1 MRDVLQLC
9 SVVFAGDA
17 QTSTKLVPAVICRTG
32 ENGPMSRRHL
42 AIGAGTRLH
51 LDPLDAS
58 YMICINAALLSSALL
73 SSFMIAI

>member
-1 MRDVLQLC
+1 MQDILQLC
-9 SVVFAGDA
+9 SVVFAGEA
-17 QTSTKLVPAVICRTG
+17 QPNTKLVPAVICRTG